1 MCTCLQNPLLQ
12 NTGKAPSNSSPFFA
26 SKKQNSNKTNRLVV
40 STFKLPKARLSSR
53 MNFIRPTQKYHRLD
67 SFLAHFF
74 IDIGTQICAL
84 TAFSRTRQTTWCA
97 KSLRHHCSHPHASAF
112 NCTPHY
118 PDSGASCYRLASCAH
133 HYSCGDSY
141 AHIPIHRIP
150 RCVPGS
156 ARRLRRRH
164 GNAQNRLD

>member
-74 IDIGTQICAL
+74 IDIGPQICAL
-84 TAFSRTRQTTWCA
+84 ATFSKTRQTTLCT
-97 KSLRHHCSHPHASAF
+97 KRFQSPRFPSHASAV

-118 PDSGASCYRLASCAH
+118 PDSADSCYRLGGCAH
-133 HYSCGDSY
+133 HYSCGDFY
-141 AHIPIHRIP
+141 AYIPIYRIP
-150 RCVPGS
+150 RCFPGS
-156 ARRLRRRH
+156 ACRIRLH
-164 GNAQNRLD
+164 PC